1 MTTKE
6 IIKSQYLA
14 TLEMLNQ
21 AIIQCPEN
29 LWADSNSKNQ
39 FYQIAY
45 HALFYTHLYLQPS
58 EEDFTPWKTHYEN
71 AHRFS
76 SPEPVSS
83 DEVESGEPYQKDEIL
98 EYLNYC
104 RQEIEDKVTGL
115 NLEADSGFNWIP
127 FNKQELQFYN
137 IRHLQHHTG
146 ELCERL
152 GTIAG
157 IDIKWVGMIRSDE

>member
-1 MTTKE
+1 MTTRE
-6 IIKSQYLA
+6 IIRSQYLA

-21 AIIQCPEN
+21 AIQQCPED
-29 LWADSNSKNQ
+29 LWVDTRFNNQ
-39 FYQIAY
+39 FWQIAY

-58 EEDFTPWKTHYEN
+58 EKNFIPRNMHYEN

-76 SPEPVSS
+76 SPEPGSS
-83 DEVESGEPYQKDEIL
+83 NEGKGDSSYPKEDIL
-98 EYLNYC
+98 EFLDFC
-104 RQEIEDKVTGL
+104 RNEVGEKVAKL
-115 NLEADSGFNWIP
+115 DLEANSGFDWIP

-152 GTIAG
+152 GTVAG
-157 IDIKWVGMIRSDE
+157 IDIKWVGMMD

>member
-6 IIKSQYLA
+6 IIRSQYLS

-21 AIIQCPEN
+21 AIIQCPDD
-29 LWADSNSKNQ
+29 LWADTKFNNQ
-39 FYQIAY
+39 FWQIAY
-45 HALFYTHLYLQPS
+45 HALFYTHLYLQPT
-58 EEDFTPWKTHYEN
+58 EEDFIPGKMHYEN

-76 SPEPVSS
+76 SPEPDSS
-83 DEVESGEPYQKDEIL
+83 AEGEAVGSYQKGEML
-98 EYLNYC
+98 EFLDFC
-104 RQEIEDKVTGL
+104 RQEVDTQVAAL
-115 NLEADSGFNWIP
+115 NLEAESGFPWIP

-152 GTIAG
+152 GTLAN
-157 IDIKWVGMIRSDE
+157 IDIKWVGMMKLEE

>member
-1 MTTKE
+1 MATKE
-6 IIKSQYLA
+6 IIRSQYLA

-21 AIIQCPEN
+21 AILQCPED
-29 LWADSNSKNQ
+29 LWADARFNNQ
-39 FYQIAY
+39 FWQVAY

-58 EEDFTPWKTHYEN
+58 EEDFIPRNMHYEN

-76 SPEPVSS
+76 SPEPGS
-83 DEVESGEPYQKDEIL
+83 SGEGKGDSSYPKEEIL
-98 EYLNYC
+98 EFLDFC
-104 RQEIEDKVTGL
+104 RNEVGGKVAKL
-115 NLEADSGFNWIP
+115 DMEANSGFDWIP

-152 GTIAG
+152 GTVAG
-157 IDIKWVGMIRSDE
+157 IDIKWIGIMN

>member
-6 IIKSQYLA
+6 IIRSQYQA

-21 AIIQCPEN
+21 AITQCPED
-29 LWADSNSKNQ
+29 LWADTKFKNQ
-39 FYQIAY
+39 FWQIAY

-58 EEDFTPWKTHYEN
+58 ENEFIPWEKHNEN
-71 AHRFS
+71 YHSFEAIS
-76 SPEPVSS
+76 STSPDESEVVAYKQ
-83 DEVESGEPYQKDEIL
+83 DEVL
-98 EYLNYC
+98 EYLSLC
-104 RQEIEDKVTGL
+104 RQEVDTQVATL
-115 NLEADSGFNWIP
+115 NLEAESGFPWIP

-152 GTIAG
+152 GTLAD
-157 IDIKWVGMIRSDE
+157 IDIKWVGMMKLED